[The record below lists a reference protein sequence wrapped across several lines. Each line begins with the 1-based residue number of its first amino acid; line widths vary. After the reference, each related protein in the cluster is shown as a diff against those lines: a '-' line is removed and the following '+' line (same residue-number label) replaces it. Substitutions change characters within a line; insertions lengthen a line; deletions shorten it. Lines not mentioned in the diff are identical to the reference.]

1 MELSL
6 KVEVEFVAGAYRSGR
21 RSVSFWVNRFTGCK
35 FCLRKRN
42 VP

>member
-21 RSVSFWVNRFTGCK
+21 RSVSF
-35 FCLRKRN
+35 
-42 VP
+42 